1 MVFTYALTEQ
11 KLREI
16 TKQNKKKFRK
26 LDLICHDT
34 EFALVPNQNWADVGY
49 FTPPLKAVYLDEDP
63 HLPTNFSIRHRN
75 GTMYRGTI
83 YAVVDKNVARNHGI
97 NLLGE

>member
-1 MVFTYALTEQ
+1 MVFTYALTEK

-16 TKQNKKKFRK
+16 TKQNKRNFRK

-34 EFALVPNQNWADVGY
+34 ELIFVPNQNWGDVGY

-63 HLPTNFSIRHRN
+63 NLPTNYSVRRRD